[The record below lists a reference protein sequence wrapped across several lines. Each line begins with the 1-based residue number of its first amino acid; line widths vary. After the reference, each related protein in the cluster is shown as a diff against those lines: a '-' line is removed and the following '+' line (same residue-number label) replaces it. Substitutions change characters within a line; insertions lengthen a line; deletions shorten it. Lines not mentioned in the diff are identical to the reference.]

1 MGKVVDFQGGDPLV
15 HFPAVDITC
24 VIQKR
29 TWSAYDPQDPG
40 KVIAQRVQ
48 YPLKLAWAM
57 TIHKCQGQTIK
68 AAEVHLDNA
77 FAPGQQY
84 VALSRVQ
91 SKSGLRVVGF
101 KPQAIIEADKR
112 VLEFYENIEHSPVVE
127 LLPNHG
133 CCRQALG
140 HPITHLSTSS
150 GNTWPATAETDEVTE
165 EEELSIDRSVDGW
178 FNQGQSSDED
188 HEVVNLAELLLSFE
202 DVDDLLAAP
211 PDEFNYKVC
220 CKNFNLMHYEIHL
233 KGDIY

>member
-101 KPQAIIEADKR
+101 KPQATIEADKR

-165 EEELSIDRSVDGW
+165 EEESSIDS
-178 FNQGQSSDED
+178 
-188 HEVVNLAELLLSFE
+188 
-202 DVDDLLAAP
+202 
-211 PDEFNYKVC
+211 
-220 CKNFNLMHYEIHL
+220 
-233 KGDIY
+233 